1 MSTTPTPGNGLE
13 GLQGTSAEHHPLP
26 YTDDAPG
33 RVQGCY
39 YHDMKANQ
47 HSSEH
52 TIDSKN
58 GSQESFARGLRLL
71 TQIAELGE
79 VTASELSHS
88 LGIPLSTT
96 YRYLK
101 SLREYELIEEHAGR
115 YIPGWRLSSWS
126 TADANRARLVE
137 SGAKVLNDL
146 RDASGRTAA
155 LAVRAG
161 LNAICIREAIAPGDE
176 PIAFKIK
183 EVLPLDRGAGQ
194 RVLLSFAPP
203 AVVEGVIRQGTDT
216 AVDHAAIEYR
226 RKRILRE
233 IADVRSCGFAIS
245 DGELKAG
252 AHAIAA
258 PVFLHGEVLCSLVV
272 AGMRPFPSQEAV
284 NRTRQLI
291 LQAAHD
297 LSAMLAT
304 ELR

>member
-1 MSTTPTPGNGLE
+1 MRVNHGPARKAS
-13 GLQGTSAEHHPLP
+13 P
-26 YTDDAPG
+26 YIDDAPG
-33 RVQGCY
+33 RAQGSHC
-39 YHDMKANQ
+39 HHMKSNQ
-47 HSSEH
+47 HSSER
-52 TIDSKN
+52 TIDPKS
-58 GSQESFARGLRLL
+58 GSQESFARGLRVL

-79 VTASELSHS
+79 VTASDLSHS

-137 SGAKVLNDL
+137 AGAKILSDL

-161 LNAICIREAIAPGDE
+161 LKAICIREAIAPGDE
-176 PIAFKIK
+176 AIAFKIK

-194 RVLLSFAPP
+194 RVLLSYAPP
-203 AVVEGVIRQGTDT
+203 AVVEGVIRQGTDAVVDHT
-216 AVDHAAIEYR
+216 AVDYR
-226 RKRILRE
+226 RKRILHE

-258 PVFLHGEVLCSLVV
+258 PVFLHGEVLCSVVV
-272 AGMRPFPSQEAV
+272 AGMRPFPGQGAI
-284 NRTRQLI
+284 NRTRQLVI
-291 LQAAHD
+291 QAAHD

-304 ELR
+304 DLQ